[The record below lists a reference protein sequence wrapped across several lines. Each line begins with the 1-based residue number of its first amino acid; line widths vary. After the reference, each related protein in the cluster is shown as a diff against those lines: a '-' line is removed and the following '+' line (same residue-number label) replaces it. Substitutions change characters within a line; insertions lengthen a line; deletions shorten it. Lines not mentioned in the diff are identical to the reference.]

1 MRYVPLAS
9 VGRVRVSVCAVC
21 SEEDVEAVVA
31 GGADA
36 VGVLVLTR
44 HRAEDS
50 VTLDQARRLLSLVPP
65 YVGRYAVTHAADSD
79 DLARIAGELPIDTVQ
94 LHDTVDLDVV
104 ERLRALRPGI
114 RLIKALHVHDG
125 RVDDPAGWEA
135 VVDAFVIDSVDPAQ
149 DRIGGT
155 GLVHDWEVSA
165 GLARRSPV
173 PLILAG
179 GLNPDNVAAAIEAV
193 RPWAVNVNSGV
204 ERDRAKTES
213 LVRAFVRAA
222 RDLGT

>member
-1 MRYVPLAS
+1 MPLGP
-9 VGRVRVSVCAVC
+9 VGRVPVSVCAVR
-21 SEEDVEAVVA
+21 SEDDVDAVVA

-65 YVGRYAVTHAADSD
+65 YVGRYAVTHASD
-79 DLARIAGELPIDTVQ
+79 DTDLARIADELPVDTVQ
-94 LHDTVDLDVV
+94 LHDTVVIDVV
-104 ERLRALRPGI
+104 ERLRARRPGI

-135 VVDAFVIDSVDPAQ
+135 LVDAFVVDSVDPAQ

-155 GLVHDWEVSA
+155 GLVHNWEVSA
-165 GLARRSPV
+165 GLAHRSPLPV
-173 PLILAG
+173 ILAG
-179 GLNPDNVAAAIEAV
+179 GLNPENVTAAIEAV

-204 ERDRAKTES
+204 EREGAKAED

-222 RDLGT
+222 RCVGT

>member
-1 MRYVPLAS
+1 MPLVP
-9 VGRVRVSVCAVC
+9 VGRVRVSVCAVR
-21 SEEDVEAVVA
+21 SVDDVEAVVA

-65 YVGRYAVTHAADSD
+65 YVGRYAVTHASD
-79 DLARIAGELPIDTVQ
+79 DTDLARIADELPVDTVQ
-94 LHDTVDLDVV
+94 LHDTVDIDVV
-104 ERLRALRPGI
+104 ERLRARRPGI
-114 RLIKALHVHDG
+114 RLIKALPVHEG
-125 RVDDPAGWEA
+125 QVEDPAGWEA
-135 VVDAFVIDSVDPAQ
+135 LVDAFVVDSVDPAQ

-155 GLVHDWEVSA
+155 GLVHNWEVSA
-165 GLARRSPV
+165 GLAHRSPLPV
-173 PLILAG
+173 ILAG
-179 GLNPDNVAAAIEAV
+179 GLNPDNVTAAIEAV

-204 ERDRAKTES
+204 ERDGAKAED

-222 RDLGT
+222 RCVGT